1 MVNRLFYSIYF
12 KEPMD
17 TVVGSSVALLRLE
30 DVGLE
35 RGVSQE
41 LLRQLG
47 MEMERHKWISF
58 PVVKLQK
65 ISFR

>member
-1 MVNRLFYSIYF
+1 
-12 KEPMD
+12 MD
-17 TVVGSSVALLRLE
+17 AVVGSSVVLLRLQ

-35 RGVSQE
+35 RGVSQS
-41 LLRQLG
+41 LLWQLG

-65 ISFR
+65 LSFR